1 VGLSIPSL
9 VEKKLKKLKEKTND
23 EPCQHHVMINNDAQL
38 IASIIKILIL
48 IKPAAPNFGNL
59 RRQNK
64 QHKLKPRNTLKPASN
79 ACWTDALRSSFVTRP
94 SKTELFIFASGKHT
108 KDKKKKNHRNPIGS
122 SQDERNRIDLQTKS
136 KISGSFS

>member
-64 QHKLKPRNTLKPASN
+64 HTTQTAQHVKASIKCVLDRCSEIFFRDEALKDGTLHLCVRQTHK
-79 ACWTDALRSSFVTRP
+79 RQ
-94 SKTELFIFASGKHT
+94 
-108 KDKKKKNHRNPIGS
+108 KKKKSPESNWLLAR
-122 SQDERNRIDLQTKS
+122 
-136 KISGSFS
+136 